1 MSGFHDD
8 RDDEDRDDALPFEFD
23 SLREFFEQLRR
34 ASREGR
40 FDDGAFDAT
49 FRFDVGSL
57 DPGAGGPDGSDRDRE
72 GPGRRGMG
80 PGAPGR
86 GGHPSFGG
94 AAGSPFGSG
103 EANANANTDAAAGPT
118 PTADGTDPDP
128 DVEVREGD
136 GTTEVLADLGRLEL
150 TAADVEASVIDG
162 ALVVVGDAGT
172 LFEAPL
178 PADGALREVTVNN
191 GVLVATVTHAHE

>member
-34 ASREGR
+34 ASRDGR
-40 FDDGAFDAT
+40 LDDGGFDAT

-57 DPGAGGPDGSDRDRE
+57 DPETGGPDGPDPDRDRGRN
-72 GPGRRGMG
+72 GPGRPGMG

-86 GGHPSFGG
+86 SGHPRFGG
-94 AAGSPFGSG
+94 AAGTPFGTG
-103 EANANANTDAAAGPT
+103 EANVDAAADATGP
-118 PTADGTDPDP
+118 ADGSDPEP

-136 GTTEVLADLGRLEL
+136 GTTEVLADLGRLDL

-178 PADGALREVTVNN
+178 PADGQLRDVHVNN
-191 GVLVATVTHAHE
+191 GVLVATVSHE